1 MRQLL
6 NYLRQFAASAEQND
20 ETCREQRTA
29 EIQALLDEIAACPHA
44 RRKRHRAAS
53 EF

>member
-29 EIQALLDEIAACPHA
+29 EIQALLDEIAVVPSRATEE
-44 RRKRHRAAS
+44 HRAAS